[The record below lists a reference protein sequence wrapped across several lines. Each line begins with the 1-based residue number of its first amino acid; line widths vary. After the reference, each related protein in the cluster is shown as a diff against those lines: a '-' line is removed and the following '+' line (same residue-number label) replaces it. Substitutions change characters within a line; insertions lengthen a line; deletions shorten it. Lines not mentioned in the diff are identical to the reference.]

1 MANTQ
6 TKQECCLLSFF
17 GCMCEGGE
25 TDVNVNLIS
34 LSALYSS
41 LLSCFF
47 SSALNDLAL
56 KVFDSN
62 KCQLK

>member
-6 TKQECCLLSFF
+6 TKQECCLLSFS

-34 LSALYSS
+34 LHCILLSS
-41 LLSCFF
+41 LVSFH
-47 SSALNDLAL
+47 DLAL
-56 KVFDSN
+56 KVFDLN